1 MPKLSKKDID
11 IKGIFGKALQDEK
24 VLSELLEGILFKTD
38 AIRYNS
44 FQVLLLLSETHP
56 EVLYPH
62 WDYIADLL
70 GSTNSYA
77 KYIAVYLIANL
88 TKIDTENKFD
98 KIFDIYYSILEG
110 KKTMTAA
117 HVAAMSGKIARYKP
131 VFKEKITEKLLNIDT
146 IHKGTQ
152 KELIKGYAIHALD
165 EYIEEIENREPIL
178 KFVQEQL
185 QSTSPKTRKIAE
197 KFLKKWGNFSSK
209 KV

>member
-1 MPKLSKKDID
+1 MPELSKEDIN
-11 IKGIFGKALQDEK
+11 IKGIAGKALQDEK
-24 VLSELLEGILFKTD
+24 VLSELLEGILSKAD
-38 AIRYNS
+38 AIRYTS

-56 EVLYPH
+56 DILYPH

-70 GSTNSYA
+70 GSTNNYT

-98 KIFDIYYSILEG
+98 EIFDTYYSILEG

-117 HVAAMSGKIARYKP
+117 HVAAVSGKIARYKP
-131 VFKEKITEKLLNIDT
+131 VFKEKITEKLLSIDT
-146 IHKGTQ
+146 IHKGSQ

-165 EYIEEIENREPIL
+165 EYIEDVENREPIL

-185 QSTSPKTRKIAE
+185 QSKSPKTRKTAE
-197 KFLKKWGNFSSK
+197 KFLEKWGNFSSGE
-209 KV
+209 V